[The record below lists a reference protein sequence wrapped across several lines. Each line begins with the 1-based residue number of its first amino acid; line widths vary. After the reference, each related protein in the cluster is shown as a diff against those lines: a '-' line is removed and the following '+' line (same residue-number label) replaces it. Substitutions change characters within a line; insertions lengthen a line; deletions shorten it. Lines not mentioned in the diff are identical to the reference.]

1 MNSEKYITN
10 RHTENSYKE
19 KKNFFL
25 FKFQQKKHFKK
36 IRQKKIFKLVVGEC
50 AIKNMIK
57 KPKN

>member
-19 KKNFFL
+19 FFL

-57 KPKN
+57 KT